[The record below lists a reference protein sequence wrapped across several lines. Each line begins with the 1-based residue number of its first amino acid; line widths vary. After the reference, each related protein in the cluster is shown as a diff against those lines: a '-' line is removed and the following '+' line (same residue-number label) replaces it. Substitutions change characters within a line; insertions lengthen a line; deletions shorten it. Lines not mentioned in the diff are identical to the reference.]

1 MNAALQDFRI
11 IWRAAVA
18 RREAQVMRTLYVT
31 LGASVVCVAIML
43 ASGTA
48 MGTLDAVE
56 ALRLLLGLGA
66 LVLVLVWNFLFVPGS
81 IRMNSPVNAW
91 LLPRQ
96 RRRLLQMTTAYW
108 LFASVCIGF
117 GIGHWIA
124 LPAVALGVLG
134 LMLQFAGNKY
144 VVNLLVLGVNWPLL
158 MHVALPRQWIDAATD
173 RGAIVM
179 GILVVPAAAWS
190 LRWLYPAGGDASFK
204 RHGDQIKRLARF
216 ERVGGDKQP
225 MPEGPAVLTGLRVYL
240 AALRRDVKRAD
251 PAAMLMHALG
261 PVAHWSAWIGGVV
274 TLLFIGVAA
283 RLTMAWSQL
292 AGAQPFFGWITN
304 AGPAI
309 LSVTIALST
318 AQYGQQLRRTPG
330 EQALLRL
337 TPRAGDAALLNRRLA
352 GRVLRQALG
361 CWAVLT
367 AVVMGVSLL
376 LDAGPDALL
385 RQLGL
390 CSLAGQVAMMGLLGD
405 YAGGAGGWRL
415 ALALRAAAYAA
426 VQALAAVALGKLT
439 GTTAWP
445 WLIEIS
451 LAVCVIKLRLD
462 WKRMLAAPPA
472 FPAGR
477 LA

>member
-1 MNAALQDFRI
+1 
-11 IWRAAVA
+11 
-18 RREAQVMRTLYVT
+18 
-31 LGASVVCVAIML
+31 
-43 ASGTA
+43 
-48 MGTLDAVE
+48 
-56 ALRLLLGLGA
+56 
-66 LVLVLVWNFLFVPGS
+66 
-81 IRMNSPVNAW
+81 
-91 LLPRQ
+91 
-96 RRRLLQMTTAYW
+96 MT
-108 LFASVCIGF
+108 F

-124 LPAVALGVLG
+124 LPAVALGVLA
-134 LMLQFAGNKY
+134 LMLQCAGNKHVMNIMN
-144 VVNLLVLGVNWPLL
+144 VVPLLVLGANWPWLVG
-158 MHVALPRQWIDAATD
+158 VALPRQWIDAATGG
-173 RGAIVM
+173 GALVL
-179 GILVVPAAAWS
+179 GILVIPAAVWG
-190 LRWLYPAGGDASFK
+190 LRWLYPAGGDAYFDRRGK
-204 RHGDQIKRLARF
+204 QIERLAHFGRRG
-216 ERVGGDKQP
+216 EDKQP
-225 MPEGPAVLTGLRVYL
+225 MPEGRVVLAALGIYL

-274 TLLFIGVAA
+274 TLLFMGVVA
-283 RLTMAWSQL
+283 RLVLAWSHE
-292 AGAQPFFGWITN
+292 AGAQAFFGWITD

-318 AQYGQQLRRTPG
+318 AQYGQQLRRTAG

-337 TPRAGDAALLNRRLA
+337 TPRAGDATLLNRRLA

-367 AVVMGVSLL
+367 VVVMGVSLL
-376 LDAGPDALL
+376 VGAGPDALL

-405 YAGGAGGWRL
+405 YASGAGGWHL
-415 ALALRAAAYAA
+415 ALGLRAAAYAA
-426 VQALAAVALGKLT
+426 VQALAAVGLGKLT

-451 LAVCVIKLRLD
+451 LAVCVVKLRLD